1 MTKRK
6 PDVPQPSLLDQAHM
20 KDVTPK
26 KSDIPPLTE
35 GMVRKGGRNQGS
47 SQIKERPAAPAAM
60 NRPKSKA
67 VAVAAP
73 QAADS
78 KSMIAIIRDIACSPN
93 FNPEAMRQAVELEK
107 DIMAEQAKREFAA
120 AFVALQAEL
129 PVISATGRIEVRK
142 KGPDGERT
150 GAIQQSTPYATFNNI
165 MDTIQPLLT
174 KYGFGLSFETA
185 PSPDGTRLLV
195 TGTLEHGGH
204 QRQSTFPLPAEV
216 SGSKNNVQGWGSSMS
231 YGKRYCTVALLNIR
245 SAAPE
250 DRDTDGYHVP
260 NLQRGKGDKLV
271 QVAEAERINKDQLT
285 KLIDVMEDCGVSK
298 QHFCQHY
305 GIKGVAELPASLYQA
320 SLKELNDHK
329 AKRGPS
335 RNG

>member
-1 MTKRK
+1 MARSTIK
-6 PDVPQPSLLDQAHM
+6 DQPSLLDEHL
-20 KDVTPK
+20 KDVSPK
-26 KSDIPPLTE
+26 KTKTAPE
-35 GMVRKGGRNQGS
+35 GARKGAHTKDQLAPS
-47 SQIKERPAAPAAM
+47 APAT
-60 NRPKSKA
+60 RKPKSKA

-73 QAADS
+73 KMEEG
-78 KSMIAIIRDIACSPN
+78 KSILEIISTVAGKPD
-93 FNPEAMRQAVELEK
+93 FNPENMRQLLDMQKE
-107 DIMAEQAKREFAA
+107 IMTEQSRRDFGA

-142 KGPDGERT
+142 KDSHGERT
-150 GAIQQSTPYATFNNI
+150 GPIQQSTPYATFNNI

-185 PSPDGTRLLV
+185 PSADGTRLLV

-231 YGKRYCTVALLNIR
+231 YGKRYCTIALLNIR

-271 QVAEAERINKDQLT
+271 QVAEAERVDSDQLAN
-285 KLIDVMEDCGVSK
+285 LIDVMDDCGVSK
-298 QHFCQHY
+298 QQFCQHY
-305 GIKGVAELPASLYQA
+305 GINGVAELPANLYTA
-320 SLKELNDHK
+320 ALKELNEHK
-329 AKRGPS
+329 TKQQGKRRG
-335 RNG
+335 